1 MSLRKTILTVTAST
15 LLSLEAC
22 SGYVCCGK
30 TYACGK
36 TDLVS
41 LLCLWQRPSTDK
53 TGFVSL
59 NIYYHVT
66 LANNILHFPKAQL
79 PPMKGGTR
87 IAIAQ
92 GFRVHHSKSWTG
104 IVPCA
109 SAVLKIPE
117 TEAEG
122 SLGPRS

>member
-30 TYACGK
+30 TYARGK

-41 LLCLWQRPSTDK
+41 VLCLWQRPSTDR

-66 LANNILHFPKAQL
+66 LTDNVLHFPKAQL
-79 PPMKGGTR
+79 PPVKGGTR
-87 IAIAQ
+87 MAIAQ
-92 GFRVHHSKSWTG
+92 GFRVHHSKSWMG
-104 IVPCA
+104 IVPCT
-109 SAVLKIPE
+109 SAALKML
-117 TEAEG
+117 AV
-122 SLGPRS
+122 R